1 MPRNTSVIARRL
13 PPSRPGR
20 GNAQFYMA
28 STSSAP
34 ASRASGPPS
43 RNGAPGVKAG
53 HVSRRFDGR
62 EDSAPRSTVGIM
74 RGMHAENPDFRFVCS
89 PPQQLLCRLLL
100 PPALMV
106 AMRRQRSQQC
116 WRKRMSN
123 GRLPRRR
130 CRREPLEHPL
140 LLDTLTSTCRAT
152 KVPFNHKPG
161 AGGSKPASTAPDR
174 PVPGN
179 YICHRCGQPGE

>member
-62 EDSAPRSTVGIM
+62 EDSAPRSTVGMSVVCTRTILI
-74 RGMHAENPDFRFVCS
+74 FVFVRS
-89 PPQQLLCRLLL
+89 PLQQLLCRLSL
-100 PPALMV
+100 PLALMV

-130 CRREPLEHPL
+130 CRRESLEYRHL
-140 LLDTLTSTCRAT
+140 RDTLTSSCRAT